1 MTAFAPT
8 DSGDDT
14 TRERDTCAT
23 RATVLARPTRSTVL
37 ATLAAFAFVVVLIAL
52 L

>member
-1 MTAFAPT
+1 MTALGPT

-14 TRERDTCAT
+14 TRERDTRAT
-23 RATVLARPTRSTVL
+23 RPTVLARPNRSTVL
-37 ATLAAFAFVVVLIAL
+37 ATLAALAVVVVLIAL